1 MAQTHDQ
8 PEVGSQNTSDTPP
21 TPATPAIKRS
31 PGHRGQ
37 DIRDTMAELAAK
49 AQEISQE
56 AGSKMAAALRDVINA
71 AAGISEFAVESAREL
86 VQYMVRRGQ
95 MSQDEA
101 DRLIREAEAA
111 NERRPK
117 AKPAV
122 PAPPAEAPKA
132 KASPKVSSP
141 RAATA
146 AKKAPKPATKPKGA
160 SKASTG
166 KKAPARKAASKS
178 SSRPAA
184 RKK

>member
-8 PEVGSQNTSDTPP
+8 PELDSQNAGDTPP
-21 TPATPAIKRS
+21 TPATPAVKRS

-56 AGSKMAAALRDVINA
+56 AGSKMAAALRDVISA

-95 MSQDEA
+95 MSQEEA

-117 AKPAV
+117 AKPAI
-122 PAPPAEAPKA
+122 PAPPAEVPKA
-132 KASPKVSSP
+132 KASPKVTSP
-141 RAATA
+141 RAPSA
-146 AKKAPKPATKPKGA
+146 AKKASKPVTKPKAA
-160 SKASTG
+160 SKASSG
-166 KKAPARKAASKS
+166 KKAPARKPKSKS
-178 SSRPAA
+178 ASRPAA
-184 RKK
+184 KKK